1 MFYVLGQKATALTMK
16 NMKVLKEDPH
26 CLGYEDR
33 SFAFLHVLRGYQ
45 ASAALHHE
53 EHEELKES
61 SDTALDTETELPTSS
76 TS

>member
-1 MFYVLGQKATALTMK
+1 MFYVLGQKTTALTMK

-33 SFAFLHVLRGYQ
+33 SFAFLHALRGYQ

-53 EHEELKES
+53 EQEELEGRS
-61 SDTALDTETELPTSS
+61 GTALDTAIELSASS
-76 TS
+76 

>member
-33 SFAFLHVLRGYQ
+33 SFAFLHALRGYL
-45 ASAALHHE
+45 ACTVLHHE
-53 EHEELKES
+53 GPEGN
-61 SDTALDTETELPTSS
+61 SDTASGTETEVS
-76 TS
+76 TFS